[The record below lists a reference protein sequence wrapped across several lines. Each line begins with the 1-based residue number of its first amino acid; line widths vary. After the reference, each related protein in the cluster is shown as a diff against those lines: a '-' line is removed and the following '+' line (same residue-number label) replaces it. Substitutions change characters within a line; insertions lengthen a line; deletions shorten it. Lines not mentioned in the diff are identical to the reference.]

1 MKSLSTL
8 TTILVL
14 AATALPSAASAAVDR
29 RLAANQKLN
38 HYLQYGTVIGGET
51 PAGSH
56 GFSLLDVRR
65 IFAAKDHI
73 ERILLDFGDDQ
84 GKPLKGK
91 LGYYHVS
98 IEKGQTRVVVD
109 LAQMLGSNINQDR
122 IRQIFQAS
130 PLVKEARI
138 NYDPVDSN
146 ITLQLLLKKKVMLE
160 VFQLPSKDKAS
171 RVVLDLKAST

>member
-1 MKSLSTL
+1 MKRLFVL
-8 TTILVL
+8 ILVL
-14 AATALPSAASAAVDR
+14 PVIATAAVDR

-38 HYLQYGTVIGGET
+38 HYLQYGTIIGGET

-56 GFSLLDVRR
+56 GYSLLDMRR

-73 ERILLDFGDDQ
+73 ERILIDFGDGE

-98 IEKGQTRVVVD
+98 IEKGQTRIVID
-109 LAQMLGSNINQDR
+109 LAQMLGSNINQDK

-130 PLVKEARI
+130 PYVKEARI

-146 ITLQLLLKKKVMLE
+146 ITVQLILKKKVLLE
-160 VFQLPSKDKAS
+160 VFQLPSKNKAS
-171 RVVLDLKAST
+171 RVVLDLKG